1 MLSFEM
7 LVNNAIAT
15 GAVRYDTLEGREHI
29 VAPMVMITEGVHAG
43 SNGPLLYEPGP
54 MEESVPAWNHK
65 PVVVYH
71 PQENGQHVSACSPAQ
86 LNARKVGLILNT
98 RFDRAKIQGHMT
110 HRLPAEAWL
119 DVKRVVEVDERIMA
133 ALESNT
139 PMEVSTGLFHKPV
152 AKTGVWNGK
161 GYTAAATAFAP
172 DHLALLPDKPG
183 ACGIADGAGLLLNEA
198 SDDKIRQVGLMP
210 FVRKAMQEVWDTY
223 ALNQK
228 SFGNITED
236 LVALLR
242 ERFTGDPWV
251 VAVYKD
257 FVVYEQGGHYWKLPY
272 KIESD
277 VVMVPADAKPEQV
290 VRVTEYR
297 TLEGQFV
304 GNTSTVK
311 EVEPM
316 KRSDLVTGLIA
327 NGQWTEADRAF
338 LEAAPEAQFARLAA
352 NTAAPAPAP
361 APAATT
367 PEATPAPAPAAAPV
381 ANSTP
386 QTPEQVMA
394 SLPPQMRAVIAN
406 GMQALERETVALI
419 GQITA
424 NAAGVY
430 TEPELRAMELPALQK
445 LAQALS
451 KATPAPVANQFG
463 SLFGLHGNG
472 GVHVGNGG
480 TITAN
485 DAGDV
490 PVLARTQ
497 W

>member
-1 MLSFEM
+1 MLSFE
-7 LVNNAIAT
+7 LILNKAVTT
-15 GAVRYDTLEGREHI
+15 GATRYDTLEGREHI

-71 PQENGQHVSACSPAQ
+71 PEVNGKHVSACSPAQ

-98 RFDRAKIQGHMT
+98 RFDRAKVNGKMI
-110 HRLPAEAWL
+110 HRLPAECWL
-119 DVKRVVEVDERIMA
+119 DVKRVAEVDERIMA
-133 ALESNT
+133 ALESST

-152 AKTGVWNGK
+152 AKEGVWNGK

-172 DHLALLPDKPG
+172 DHLALLPDKAG
-183 ACGIADGAGLLLNEA
+183 ACGLADGAGLLLNEKA
-198 SDDKIRQVGLMP
+198 EDTIRQVGLMP

-223 ALNQK
+223 TLNQK
-228 SFGNITED
+228 SFGNITEE
-236 LVALLR
+236 LMALLR
-242 ERFTGDPWV
+242 EQFAGDPWA

-257 FVVYEQGGHYWKLPY
+257 FVVYELSGHYWKLPY

-311 EVEPM
+311 EVEIM
-316 KRSDLVTGLIA
+316 KRTELVTGLIA
-327 NGQWTEADRAF
+327 NGQWTEGDRAM
-338 LEAAPEAQFARLAA
+338 LEGMTDAQF
-352 NTAAPAPAP
+352 TKI
-361 APAATT
+361 TT
-367 PEATPAPAPAAAPV
+367 PVVAPV
-381 ANSTP
+381 ANAAPVVVPAPVVAPVVNAAP

-394 SLPPQMRAVIAN
+394 ALPPQMRAVIAN
-406 GMQALERETVALI
+406 GMQALERETVSLI
-419 GQITA
+419 GHITA

-451 KATPAPVANQFG
+451 KVTPAAPTANDFG
-463 SLFGLHGNG
+463 SLFGLNSAG

-480 TITAN
+480 TLVGNA
-485 DAGDV
+485 V
-490 PVLARTQ
+490 EEVLPLERIV